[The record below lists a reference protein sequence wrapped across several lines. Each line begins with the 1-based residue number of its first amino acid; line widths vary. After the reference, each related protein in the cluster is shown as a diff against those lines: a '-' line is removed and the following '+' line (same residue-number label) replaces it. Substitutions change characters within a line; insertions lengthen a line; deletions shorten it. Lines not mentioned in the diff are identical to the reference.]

1 MPHVVLINVY
11 DYSNFYL
18 TYIACA
24 FCTIL
29 CFLHKSVSFCTTP
42 VLAGDTLYIPEGASS
57 RRIFSRIAQGPGS
70 YTKVS
75 ITRRGG
81 LCPLDLSAHY
91 EEAWAR

>member
-1 MPHVVLINVY
+1 MPHVVLITVY
-11 DYSNFYL
+11 NHSNYYF

-42 VLAGDTLYIPEGASS
+42 VLAGDTLYIPEGASP
-57 RRIFSRIAQGPGS
+57 RRIFSRKAQGPES

-75 ITRRGG
+75 FTRRGG
-81 LCPLDLSAHY
+81 LCPLVS
-91 EEAWAR
+91 